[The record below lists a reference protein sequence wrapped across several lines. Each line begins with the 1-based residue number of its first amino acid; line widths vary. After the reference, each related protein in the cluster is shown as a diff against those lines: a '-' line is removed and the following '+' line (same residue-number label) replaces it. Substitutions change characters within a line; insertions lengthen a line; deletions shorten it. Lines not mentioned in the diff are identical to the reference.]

1 MKAWISRAALQGT
14 RVGFKTPFQ
23 QRWLSLAQQ
32 QDVGI
37 LELAGFKPSL
47 GSGGFEVTIASHAL
61 VAQLDRASPSEGEGH
76 RFESCRARHPL
87 SQNHVFFQTPLQQG
101 SGAFLLLI
109 FEPLKLK
116 PALLQMGL
124 KVAQ

>member
-1 MKAWISRAALQGT
+1 MHHQAGRQRRRERIFGREPSMKAWISRAALQGT

-61 VAQLDRASPSEGEGH
+61 VAQLDRASPSEGEGR
-76 RFESCRARHPL
+76 RFESCRARHP
-87 SQNHVFFQTPLQQG
+87 
-101 SGAFLLLI
+101 FLKTI
-109 FEPLKLK
+109 FSAKRLYSRGQ
-116 PALLQMGL
+116 AHF
-124 KVAQ
+124 